1 MTPAAASTDAPPRF
15 SRSSLLL
22 PKWLRFAVGGATLF
36 LASTAFSRMFPPTP
50 VSPPADGLRL
60 ESFAYPFPVQ
70 MLKITSQQQELEM
83 AFMDLKPAGE
93 TKEIGVVL
101 LLHGKN
107 FSGAYWEQT
116 AIALRRLGYR
126 VIVPDQIGFG
136 KSSKPTGY
144 QFTFHQ
150 LATHTLELLRNRG
163 VTRTHVV
170 GHSMGGMLA
179 TRFALMFPDFTR
191 SLTLVNPIGLEDWS
205 AKGVPYRTP
214 DALFQD
220 ELQQNAEKI
229 RAYQQSNYYG
239 GGWRPDYDRWVEML
253 ATFTR
258 SAGPARVSWVHALIS
273 EMIYTQPVV
282 YEFNQLKMRTL
293 LIIGQRDRTAPG
305 RELAPEAMRKALGN
319 YSELGS
325 KTAATIPNAKLV
337 PLDGVGH
344 LPHIEEFSRFITPL
358 TEFLGSAS
366 DDDPSP

>member
-1 MTPAAASTDAPPRF
+1 M
-15 SRSSLLL
+15 
-22 PKWLRFAVGGATLF
+22 GGAILF
-36 LASTAFSRMFPPTP
+36 LAQAAVSRVLPP
-50 VSPPADGLRL
+50 SPANPTADGLRL
-60 ESFAYPFPVQ
+60 ESFAYPFPAQ
-70 MLKITSQQQELEM
+70 LLKVTSQQQELEM
-83 AFMDLKPAGE
+83 AFMELKPPPE

-116 AIALRRLGYR
+116 AISLRRTGYR
-126 VIVPDQIGFG
+126 VIIPDQIGFG

-144 QFTFHQ
+144 QFSFHQ

-163 VTRTHVV
+163 VTRAHVV

-179 TRFALMFPDFTR
+179 TRFALMFPAFTR

-205 AKGVPYRTP
+205 AKGVPYRTA

-220 ELQQNAEKI
+220 ELQQTAEKI
-229 RAYQQSNYYG
+229 RAYQQNNYYG
-239 GGWRPDYDRWVEML
+239 GGWRPDYDRWVEMPV
-253 ATFTR
+253 TFTR
-258 SAGPARVSWVHALIS
+258 SAEHARVAWVQALIS

-282 YEFNQLKMRTL
+282 YEFNQLKMPTL

-319 YSELGS
+319 YPELGS
-325 KTAATIPNAKLV
+325 KIAATIPQAKLV

-344 LPHIEEFSRFITPL
+344 VPHIEAFSRFITPL
-358 TEFLGSAS
+358 QEFLGSAS
-366 DDDPSP
+366 DDVTTP

>member
-1 MTPAAASTDAPPRF
+1 MRVPSPLSRFPAWLRLAVTAATMLFTPAAF
-15 SRSSLLL
+15 SRVS
-22 PKWLRFAVGGATLF
+22 
-36 LASTAFSRMFPPTP
+36 PPTP
-50 VSPPADGLRL
+50 ANPPADGLRL
-60 ESFAYPFPVQ
+60 ENFAYPFPVQ
-70 MLKITSQQQELEM
+70 ILKVTSQQQELEM
-83 AFMDLKPAGE
+83 AFMELKPPGE
-93 TKEIGVVL
+93 TQELGVVL

-116 AIALRRLGYR
+116 AIALRRLGFR
-126 VIVPDQIGFG
+126 VIMPDQIGFG

-150 LATHTLELLRNRG
+150 LATHTLELLRSRG
-163 VTRTHVV
+163 ITRAHVV

-179 TRFALMFPDFTR
+179 TRFALMFPDFTH

-220 ELQQNAEKI
+220 ELQQTPEKI

-239 GGWRPDYDRWVEML
+239 GHWRPDYDRWVEL
-253 ATFTR
+253 LVTFTR
-258 SAGPARVSWVHALIS
+258 SAEHVRVAWVQALIS

-282 YEFNQLKMRTL
+282 YEFSQLRMPTL

-305 RELAPEAMRKALGN
+305 RELAPEARRKELGN

-325 KTAATIPNAKLV
+325 KTTATIPNAKLV
-337 PLDGVGH
+337 PLDRVGH
-344 LPHIEEFSRFITPL
+344 LPHIEAFSRFFSPL
-358 TEFLGSAS
+358 SEFLASAAA
-366 DDDPSP
+366 DGPAP

>member
-1 MTPAAASTDAPPRF
+1 MGLMTRVSLRSLRLTARISLAVSSAALLFASPAFSRVLPPAAA
-15 SRSSLLL
+15 
-22 PKWLRFAVGGATLF
+22 GA
-36 LASTAFSRMFPPTP
+36 
-50 VSPPADGLRL
+50 PADGLRL
-60 ESFAYPFPVQ
+60 EGFAYPFPVQ
-70 MLKITSQQQELEM
+70 ILKLTSQQQELEM
-83 AFMDLKPAGE
+83 AFMELKPPATTPE
-93 TKEIGVVL
+93 TGVVL

-116 AIALRRLGYR
+116 AIALRGIGYR
-126 VIVPDQIGFG
+126 VIIPDQIGFG

-150 LATHTLELLRNRG
+150 LATHTLELLRSRG
-163 VTRTHVV
+163 VTRAHVV

-229 RAYQQSNYYG
+229 RAYQQNNYYSG
-239 GGWRPDYDRWVEML
+239 KWRPDYDRWVEML
-253 ATFTR
+253 VTFTR
-258 SAGPARVSWVHALIS
+258 SPEHARVAWVQALIS

-282 YEFNQLKMRTL
+282 YEFNQLKMPTL

-325 KTAATIPNAKLV
+325 KTTATIPNAKLV
-337 PLDGVGH
+337 PLDDVGH
-344 LPHIEEFSRFITPL
+344 LPHIEAFSRFITPL
-358 TEFLGSAS
+358 KAFLAGAP
-366 DDDPSP
+366 DDVVPAP

>member
-1 MTPAAASTDAPPRF
+1 MRAPARTSHSSPRPPR
-15 SRSSLLL
+15 
-22 PKWLRFAVGGATLF
+22 WLRLAFGGATLA
-36 LASTAFSRMFPPTP
+36 LASIADGR
-50 VSPPADGLRL
+50 VSPPSPVPPPANGLRL
-60 ESFAYPFPVQ
+60 ENFAYPFPVQ
-70 MLKITSQQQELEM
+70 MLKVTSQQQELEM
-83 AFMDLKPAGE
+83 AYMDLKPPSE

-116 AIALRRLGYR
+116 AIALSRIGYR
-126 VIVPDQIGFG
+126 VIIPDQIGFG

-150 LATHTLELLRNRG
+150 LATHTLELLRTRG
-163 VTRTHVV
+163 VTRAHVV

-179 TRFALMFPDFTR
+179 TRFALMFPDFTH

-239 GGWRPDYDRWVEML
+239 GEWRRDYDRWVEML

-258 SAGPARVSWVHALIS
+258 SAEHARVAWVQALIS
-273 EMIYTQPVV
+273 EMIYTQPVL
-282 YEFNQLKMRTL
+282 YEFNQLKMPTL

-305 RELAPEAMRKALGN
+305 RELAPEAMRKDLGN
-319 YSELGS
+319 YSDLGR
-325 KTAATIPNAKLV
+325 KTTATIPNAKLELV
-337 PLDGVGH
+337 DGVGH
-344 LPHIEEFSRFITPL
+344 LPHIEAFSRFIEPL
-358 TEFLGSAS
+358 KSFLGSTAA
-366 DDDPSP
+366 DVPAP